1 MNPSG
6 REPRTSGTQTAP
18 DMHDESS
25 TGEELFRLL
34 DEWESLVR
42 LLDRDADSLDHLD
55 ALLERRD
62 MLVLQ
67 VATSMQVLKER
78 WPEDHP
84 RRRWLRGELELR
96 QARILEHEQHLA
108 LLLGQELAGLRQRLG
123 GLDHTRRTL
132 VGYGRRPKLSPRH
145 VDTQR

>member
-6 REPRTSGTQTAP
+6 RDPRTPDAP
-18 DMHDESS
+18 PAAVVQDDSAAEA
-25 TGEELFRLL
+25 GLFRLL

-42 LLDRDADSLDHLD
+42 LLNRDTDSLDHLD

-62 MLVLQ
+62 TLVRQVSANLQ
-67 VATSMQVLKER
+67 VLRER

-84 RRRWLRGELELR
+84 RRSWLRGELELR
-96 QARILEHEQHLA
+96 QARILELEQRLA
-108 LLLGQELAGLRQRLG
+108 LLLGEELAGLRLRLG

-145 VDTQR
+145 VDTER